1 MTGPGEKK
9 GAVPTWLLFDPDVTA
24 DDLVAAVQRAASTGF
39 RGGGPGRLTT
49 EEARE
54 EAEATNAE
62 HAAGIAARRK
72 DDERGTVPGPAAPL
86 STRRRA
92 VADARKRPKPVPP
105 GVLEHLTPSARRTR
119 EESEELHDYTQRAR
133 DVEEGEER
141 EEGRAEGHKTGRVEG
156 HEEGRAAQRT
166 ETSKK
171 GSGAR
176 TKKARDR
183 DATLLDDLVALVAD
197 GERYSDSIA
206 AKLGVSARK
215 LDDLWKE
222 GVKCGR
228 LGARPHGRPRKAP
241 RR

>member
-9 GAVPTWLLFDPDVTA
+9 GTAPTWLLFDPDVTA
-24 DDLVAAVQRAASTGF
+24 DDLVAAVQRAESAGF
-39 RGGGPGRLTT
+39 RFGRPGRLTT
-49 EEARE
+49 EEARK

-119 EESEELHDYTQRAR
+119 DESEELHDYTQRAR

-141 EEGRAEGHKTGRVEG
+141 EEGRA
-156 HEEGRAAQRT
+156 AQRA

-176 TKKARDR
+176 TKKARVR
-183 DATLLDDLVALVAD
+183 DATLLGNLVALVAD
-197 GERYSDSIA
+197 GERFSDSIA

-228 LGARPHGRPRKAP
+228 LAARTRGRPSKAP
-241 RR
+241 RG